1 MGSPI
6 RQGRIQSAALQLLLL
21 LGSTLMALL
30 AAELLFRAFDLHGYH
45 ERRRE
50 RGWQRAV
57 LRDEGKRVPGVKAQ
71 YRPYAQFGHV
81 YDGDPRGY
89 FDADHAITYRLN
101 RHGFRGPDW
110 EREKAPG
117 VRRIVLLGDSFAFGE
132 GVRLEHTLGARLEEI
147 LSSDSGAATEVLTFA
162 VGGWGTRDQINFL
175 EHAGIGF
182 DPDLVIVVYVL
193 NDAEYA
199 GGLDL
204 WRRFREQYQNRRL
217 QGSYLA
223 SYLYAG
229 FARRRLARAYIE
241 DLVGRSQEQREDW
254 SQSFGD
260 LARGRRIAMSVGAGF
275 AVAIFPFLYELD
287 ASYPFRPLH
296 EMVAQFCVWN
306 GIRVLDLFD
315 AFEGRPYAE
324 LWVHP
329 SDQHP
334 NEDGHRISAV
344 ALADFVREEQLL
356 PNGPNVD

>member
-1 MGSPI
+1 VGSPI
-6 RQGRIQSAALQLLLL
+6 RQSRIQSAALRLCLL
-21 LGSTLMALL
+21 LGSTLIALL
-30 AAELLFRAFDLHGYH
+30 AAELLFRAFDLRGYH
-45 ERRRE
+45 ERRQE
-50 RGWQRAV
+50 RGLQSAI
-57 LRDEGKRVPGVKAQ
+57 LRDEGKRVPGVKVQ
-71 YRPYAQFGHV
+71 YRPHAQFEHV
-81 YDGDPRGY
+81 YDNDPRGY
-89 FDADHAITYRLN
+89 FGADHSIRYRLN
-101 RHGFRGPDW
+101 RHGFRGLDW

-117 VRRIVLLGDSFAFGE
+117 VRRVVLLGDSFTFGE

-147 LSSDSGAATEVLTFA
+147 LSADSDAATEVLTFA
-162 VGGWGTRDQINFL
+162 VGGWGTHDQVNFL

-223 SYLYAG
+223 SALYAG

-241 DLVGRSQEQREDW
+241 DLVGRSQAQREDW
-254 SQSFGD
+254 ARSFGD
-260 LARGRRIAMSVGAGF
+260 LARGRRIATSAGARF

-296 EMVAQFCVWN
+296 EMVAQFCLWN
-306 GIRVLDLFD
+306 GIQVLDLFD
-315 AFEGRPYAE
+315 AFEGRSYAE

-334 NEDGHRISAV
+334 NEDGHRIAAE
-344 ALADFVREEQLL
+344 ALADFVRKEQLL
-356 PNGPNVD
+356 PDGPKAH